1 MNDIQ
6 IFIFN
11 ETPIRTMEEN
21 GELWW
26 VLKDVCQLFG
36 VVNHRR
42 VAERLDDDEKGVRA
56 ADTPSGTQNM
66 VVVNEAGLYEALFS
80 MQPEQARGVSKEVIV
95 ERQRQLKDFK
105 RWVTHEV
112 LPQIRQTGSYTMQ
125 PKSPAELLAAQ
136 AQLLVDME
144 KRMDTMQRHTNALEA
159 KVDKAITVFSRPS
172 EDHWKEDTDNAIKK
186 LCAEQHR
193 SILQTKGQMY
203 DELERTAGCSI
214 NSRLSRLRA
223 RKRKAGM
230 RRKDA
235 MALNKLDA
243 IAVDKQLRV
252 IFEGIVRKYQA
263 KAEMEVL

>member
-1 MNDIQ
+1 MNDLQ
-6 IFIFN
+6 IFNNSDFGQV
-11 ETPIRTMEEN
+11 RTWEEN
-21 GELWW
+21 G
-26 VLKDVCQLFG
+26 QILFCG
-36 VVNHRR
+36 IDIAGALGYARPRDAISAHCKGAVKRR
-42 VAERLDDDEKGVRA
+42 AP
-56 ADTPSGTQNM
+56 TNSGIQEMT
-66 VVVNEAGLYEALFS
+66 F
-80 MQPEQARGVSKEVIV
+80 VSKGDVYRLIAHSKLPKAEEFEHWIFDEVV
-95 ERQRQLKDFK
+95 PSVCE
-105 RWVTHEV
+105 
-112 LPQIRQTGSYTMQ
+112 TGSYIFQ
-125 PKSPAELLAAQ
+125 PMTQAEMLAAQ

-172 EDHWKEDTDNAIKK
+172 EDQWKEDTDNAIKK